1 MSLEMCN
8 EIDKGI
14 ACNEC
19 MKNNYLL
26 QIFFLLVLFQLP
38 YYFQVG

>member
-1 MSLEMCN
+1 MTEPFCEEYAN
-8 EIDKGI
+8 NKEI

-26 QIFFLLVLFQLP
+26 QIFFFISFIPVNLLF
-38 YYFQVG
+38 